1 MPMSHTPAIFSS
13 FTGLKRLWQEVKS
26 DMADCYIFATESD
39 IYRYIFFFQS
49 YLISLESS
57 LI

>member
-39 IYRYIFFFQS
+39 IYRYIYFFFSIIFDQS
-49 YLISLESS
+49 GE
-57 LI
+57 